1 MGMNRRFIGVMAA
14 FGVTVAILGGC
25 GSDAK
30 DGAKPATTLVTQP
43 PPTQPPPTDTTG
55 GPTDF
60 RTTKFV
66 PAFSVHLP
74 GGWVVA
80 ERDVDLAQLYQ
91 ECSSCAH
98 GGEENG
104 EITVGRE
111 FESLAPAKAAARLAA
126 KQTGKAGVVEAAE
139 VASHAGAHLAI
150 TRPGTAQLW
159 FTETGYHSEGT
170 GDPVDVY
177 FVDVGGKTLNVV
189 VDSHTAAGA
198 AATVF
203 HRTAAQIL
211 ETLRFES

>member
-1 MGMNRRFIGVMAA
+1 MRINRAFIGMIAA
-14 FGVTVAILGGC
+14 FGVMVGLLASC
-25 GSDAK
+25 GSDSN
-30 DGAKPATTLVTQP
+30 DGAKAATTLVTQP
-43 PPTQPPPTDTTG
+43 PATQPPPTDTTG
-55 GPTDF
+55 LPTDF
-60 RTTKFV
+60 RAKKFV
-66 PAFSVHLP
+66 PAFTVHLP

-91 ECSSCAH
+91 ECSSCEH

-104 EITVGRE
+104 EITVARE

-139 VASHAGAHLAI
+139 VASHAGAHISI
-150 TRPGTAQLW
+150 TRPGTAQLF
-159 FTETGYHSEGT
+159 FTETGYHTEGS

-189 VDSHTAAGA
+189 VDSHAASGTAATA
-198 AATVF
+198 F

-211 ETLRFES
+211 RSLKF